1 MADMNGRILFLL
13 LAALSGALMAIQG
26 TFNSLLGKIIG
37 LLESTFVVHLIG
49 TFTAGALLLA
59 LGNGNLAKAGQAP
72 WFAWLGGP
80 IGVAIIFGVA
90 FSIPKLGVGVTTT
103 AIIAAQLFT
112 AYAIDHFG
120 WFGMAKLPFTFLKLG
135 GIVLI
140 IIGAKLL
147 LDK

>member
-1 MADMNGRILFLL
+1 MSNRILFLI

-26 TFNSLLGKIIG
+26 TFNSVLGKVIG
-37 LLESTFVVHLIG
+37 LLESTFAVHLVG
-49 TFTAGALLLA
+49 VVTAGALLLT
-59 LGNGNLAKAGQAP
+59 LGNGNFSKAGEAP

-80 IGVAIIFGVA
+80 IGVGIIFGVA
-90 FSIPKLGVGVTTT
+90 FSIPKLGVGVATT
-103 AIIAAQLFT
+103 AIIAAQLLA

-120 WFGMAKLPFTFLKLG
+120 WFGMEKLPFNLCKLG

-140 IIGAKLL
+140 VAGAKLL

>member
-1 MADMNGRILFLL
+1 VDIKGRFLFLL
-13 LAALSGALMAIQG
+13 IAALSGSFMAIQG
-26 TFNSLLGKIIG
+26 TFNSLLGKTVGI
-37 LLESTFVVHLIG
+37 LESTFAVHLIG
-49 TFTAGALLLA
+49 ALTAGAFLLV
-59 LGNGNLAKAGQAP
+59 LGNGNFAKAGQVP

-112 AYAIDHFG
+112 AYLIDHFG
-120 WFGMAKLPFTFLKLG
+120 LFGMERIPFNFLKLG
-135 GIVLI
+135 GTALI

>member
-1 MADMNGRILFLL
+1 MKGRFIFLL
-13 LAALSGALMAIQG
+13 MAALSGSLMAIQG
-26 TFNSLLGKIIG
+26 TFNSLLGKIVG
-37 LLESTFVVHLIG
+37 LLESTFSVHLIG
-49 TFTAGALLLA
+49 TLTAGILLLF
-59 LGNGNLAKAGQAP
+59 LGNGSFSKASQVP

-112 AYAIDHFG
+112 AYLIDHFG
-120 WFGMAKLPFTFLKLG
+120 LFGMERIPFNFLKLG
-135 GIVLI
+135 GTVLI

>member
-1 MADMNGRILFLL
+1 MNGRFFFLL
-13 LAALSGALMAIQG
+13 LAGLSGSLMAIQG
-26 TFNSLLGKIIG
+26 TLNSVLGKVIG
-37 LLESTFVVHLIG
+37 LLESTFVVHVVGSL
-49 TFTAGALLLA
+49 TAGALLLV
-59 LGNGNLAKAGQAP
+59 LGNGSFSKAGQAP

-90 FSIPKLGVGVTTT
+90 LSIPKLGVGTATTS
-103 AIIAAQLFT
+103 IIAAQLFS
-112 AYAIDHFG
+112 AYLIDHLG
-120 WFGMAKLPFTFLKLG
+120 WFGMAKIPFTFVKIG